1 MDPREALKAKKAV
14 APPVVAPSAA
24 VPVSQPAPVPAVQAP
39 TARPAV
45 LPPSTPRQ
53 IKVPPIQA
61 PEGLMAEPSPAEPQA
76 EPWLPSVLETP
87 PLFSPQE
94 TGLADYAKRE
104 AAAKERQQT
113 LEGRPD
119 VGGADV
125 EGNRPTAEER
135 KATMPYD
142 PVNTRE
148 VQELLRD
155 KGVFE
160 IVRREGSAD
169 PQFQNIAV
177 QNYISYRKPA
187 LKQLNP
193 GMNDEEIQRE
203 AVREMAVLK
212 TAGLWSPPLPESLL
226 DPSGSAIKKLA
237 VAELPQRTIVGTD
250 EAGFIFEEEPIASWV
265 GHGFSTLPELVA
277 GVVAPRP
284 GQSLAESV
292 AERRTLT
299 TALPEAYPEHPY
311 VAAGLGFIG
320 DVVMPSPAELAVGV
334 GKLAVGG
341 ARAAAEGVGATGVAR
356 AIDALGLRGT
366 QVGTL
371 AKADQILTNVEK
383 ALKAEGEAL
392 QTSAQLRAAEAASPP
407 SLTGFVKARVLAALP
422 KEQSDAV
429 MTVLEGAGARG
440 AAPRSIGELAVLA
453 EQAGQRELS
462 GTLVRTA
469 VDEYA
474 GVRAAFG
481 ADWRAAEAGS
491 KTARM
496 VAGAVDTLRPVT
508 VPPRVLQGLKAVG
521 ISDAAILA
529 ATEAASNLR
538 AAIKFPFVGA
548 DEFAAF
554 RAAGVSEDLARKT
567 VEGQRLIAAAVNEAA
582 SAANPGI
589 ASVLESLKKLG
600 GARVQA
606 ELGHMYSTTIREV
619 AEDLE
624 KIQPELRDVLA
635 RYNPAQS
642 VAFAAQPPGTIIGLP
657 MGAFE
662 QLGGVQLSDRARR
675 YLAAVYTGNV
685 MKAVVQRTLPMAAV
699 AERDAIT
706 AATELQ
712 ITAETLRNLALV
724 GNQVSAAALTDAL
737 ALLGIP
743 KSPNGIL
750 WKAVLNVEGAPFIL
764 GERTAYL
771 PAIVTERLAG
781 EIKLATNVKTPME
794 AAMATGRMLM
804 KMSLT
809 RGSVLAYRPSYL
821 LANAFDDAIQTF
833 NVHGAFTAVVSTARS
848 AFYDIVGIAVLSG
861 SRLAEAATGSQLV
874 GIAAS
879 VATGPAIKAVAAAA
893 RKLPRGL
900 TRLPE
905 GIAKMSG
912 FDAMLS
918 RMSLSGDVG
927 KLLNALEEAVTIN
940 GKEYS
945 YSRLYTAAV
954 RGGVLETQA
963 AALTEPGVFSWVSKI
978 NGGQEMVEYLSLRK
992 RSGLFL
998 TLVEGGM
1005 TPEQAAEGVVKA
1017 LYDYKYS
1024 VTSAEGGIMRYVAP
1038 FWTWQKNAQRQT
1050 YTAFASPK
1058 GLYRMGV
1065 AIRGRHA
1072 AAQAVDVMNMA
1083 DDYDQDSIA
1092 VGRMDTELAQQY
1104 QAYAEK
1110 LRNDMPNP
1118 QDRADFWRD
1127 YVAKGGEDPVAE
1139 MKSYWDDP
1147 NWTQGIPGF
1156 RRDAASR
1163 MGWLKTGLTPTRG
1176 MDMHT
1181 QEQAWYA
1188 ALPPSGVV
1196 ANMAWLVAIPM
1207 FGTALLSP
1215 DVDAWAMM
1223 QQNITDPT
1231 RSIVPAQMIAA
1242 ARDKAPL
1249 DAGLAAQLL
1258 LMPGMA
1264 GSGMIDYTQ
1273 GRYYLKGEFAV
1284 MAATQTGL
1292 LAASDQ
1298 MMKGEMPYVRGGGF
1312 EGANA
1317 YLFLKSVGFPV
1328 GIVPK
1333 PEDVPALRAGSAAV
1347 GDALRANKQQ

>member
-1 MDPREALKAKKAV
+1 MDPREALKAQKAV

-24 VPVSQPAPVPAVQAP
+24 VPVPQPVPVPAVQAP
-39 TARPAV
+39 TARPAG

-87 PLFSPQE
+87 PLLSPQE

-104 AAAKERQQT
+104 RAKGELQT
-113 LEGRPD
+113 IEGHPD
-119 VGGADV
+119 VGSAPV

-135 KATMPYD
+135 QATMGFD
-142 PVNTRE
+142 PTNARE
-148 VQELLRD
+148 AQQLLRE
-155 KGVFE
+155 KGVLE
-160 IVRREGSAD
+160 LVRREGQAD
-169 PQFQNIAV
+169 PTSQSVAV
-177 QNYISYRKPA
+177 QNYITLRLPA
-187 LKQLNP
+187 LRQLNP
-193 GMNDEEIQRE
+193 GMNEEDLKRE

-212 TAGLWSPPLPESLL
+212 TQGLWSPPLRESAYAGGGEL
-226 DPSGSAIKKLA
+226 KKLA
-237 VAELPQRTIVGTD
+237 VAELPQRTIVGHTP
-250 EAGFIFEEEPIASWV
+250 EAGFIFEEEPITSWV

-320 DVVMPSPAELAVGV
+320 DVVLPSPAELVVGV

-422 KEQSDAV
+422 QEQRDAV

-462 GTLVRTA
+462 GNLILSA

-496 VAGAVDTLRPVT
+496 VTGAVDTLRPAT
-508 VPPRVLQGLKAVG
+508 VPPRVLQGMKKVG
-521 ISDAAILA
+521 VSDAAILA
-529 ATEAASNLR
+529 ATEAASDLR

-582 SAANPGI
+582 AAANPSFRSVA
-589 ASVLESLKKLG
+589 ASVMKLG
-600 GARVQA
+600 GGHLQA
-606 ELGHMYSTTIREV
+606 ELGHMYNTTIREV

-642 VAFAAQPPGTIIGLP
+642 VALAAQPPGNRIGFP
-657 MGAFE
+657 SGAFE

-712 ITAETLRNLALV
+712 ITAQTLRNLPLV
-724 GNQVSAAALTDAL
+724 GGQVSAAALTDAL

-750 WKAVLNVEGAPFIL
+750 WKAVLNAEDAPFIL
-764 GERTAYL
+764 GERTAFL

-794 AAMATGRMLM
+794 AAMATGRMLT

-809 RGSVLAYRPSYL
+809 RGSVLAYRPAYL

-848 AFYDIVGIAVLSG
+848 AFYDAVGISVLSL
-861 SRLAEAATGSQLV
+861 SRGAEAITGSQLV
-874 GIAAS
+874 GTLAS
-879 VATGPAIKAVAAAA
+879 AATGPAIAAVQAAAK
-893 RKLPRGL
+893 RLPKGL
-900 TRLPE
+900 TGLPAD
-905 GIAKMSG
+905 IAKMTG
-912 FDAMLS
+912 FDSLLAKMG
-918 RMSLSGDVG
+918 LSGDVG
-927 KLLNALEEAVTIN
+927 KLLNAADETAVMADT
-940 GKEYS
+940 EYN
-945 YSRLYTAAV
+945 YARLYIAAV
-954 RGGVLETQA
+954 RGGVLETQT
-963 AALTEPGVFSWVSKI
+963 AALTEPGAYQWFSKI

-992 RSGLFL
+992 RAGLFL

-1005 TPEQAAEGVVKA
+1005 TPEQAAKGVVKA

-1050 YTAFASPK
+1050 YGAFASPK

-1092 VGRMDTELAQQY
+1092 VGRMPTGLAQQY

-1127 YVAKGGEDPVAE
+1127 YVAKGGEDPVSE
-1139 MKSYWDDP
+1139 MQSYWDDP

-1163 MGWLKTGLTPTRG
+1163 MGWLSTGLTPTRG
-1176 MDMHT
+1176 LDMHT

-1196 ANMAWLVAIPM
+1196 ANMAWLAAIPM
-1207 FGTALLSP
+1207 FGMALVSP
-1215 DVDAWAMM
+1215 DVDAWGMM

-1249 DAGLAAQLL
+1249 DAGLAGQLL

-1284 MAATQTGL
+1284 MAATMTGL

-1298 MMKGEMPYVRGGGF
+1298 MMKGEMPYVRDGGF
-1312 EGANA
+1312 EGAHA

-1328 GIVPK
+1328 GVVPK